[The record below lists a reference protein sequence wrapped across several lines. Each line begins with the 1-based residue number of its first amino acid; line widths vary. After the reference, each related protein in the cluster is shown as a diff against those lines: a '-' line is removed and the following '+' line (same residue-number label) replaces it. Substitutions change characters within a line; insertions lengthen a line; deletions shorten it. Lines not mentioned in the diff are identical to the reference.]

1 MPKLAENPHR
11 NANGKW
17 YFRLRIPQDL
27 LGKIEGHGFG
37 KTDYRISLKT
47 RDEAEAKRRSKEA
60 HKKFVATIEL
70 KREEL
75 KASQSG
81 KAKAAIFNRF
91 EYDLRQRGIHPSQ
104 APKVTA
110 SQEDQKKYWDAY
122 HSFIYGDWDQEA
134 QTLDGGLDVLI
145 TELASN
151 HDYSRSSEDLKALKD
166 AIAERDAALA
176 FMQGRIGSDAFND
189 GVPTLQKAWD
199 LYVKKLESNSRK
211 SPHHI
216 SKDIRR
222 VERLVKTLAV
232 QLGGNL
238 EVGLCRP
245 LDSITQDDA
254 NLFVQNLHQ
263 RVEGGGQ
270 KSSASVGRE
279 LSIIASLYNLAE
291 KETKA
296 SWPVGKRGLNP
307 FAERRSKLEEAHTQN
322 IRKGVTPKLNRRAFR
337 PEELDIFTRDYLPRM
352 NEEAQLITLISM
364 HTGCRIGD
372 AAGFMMSEYWGGD
385 AEDSIPFLE
394 FKDNRLR
401 NVTKDGFG
409 RQVPLFGVILSRL
422 GTYHAARKAFLL
434 KTNPGLDDAPLF
446 PRYGRE
452 DGSGFGSASQ
462 IINKHI
468 HELRGDDRRL
478 TFHSFRHTLQ
488 AKFLAASASP
498 DHSSYIGGWKNQ
510 INKGLQKQYQEE
522 GIPLKALLESLTA
535 AHKVENWVRGSVQDK
550 MKNVLRRD

>member
-151 HDYSRSSEDLKALKD
+151 HDYSRSSEDLKALKE

-176 FMQGRIGSDAFND
+176 FMQGRIGSDAEITITD
-189 GVPTLQKAWD
+189 GRRFVGKLQFGEA
-199 LYVKKLESNSRK
+199 
-211 SPHHI
+211 
-216 SKDIRR
+216 
-222 VERLVKTLAV
+222 RLRDYQRAT
-232 QLGGNL
+232 GTTF
-238 EVGLCRP
+238 
-245 LDSITQDDA
+245 TQDEFKADTA
-254 NLFVQNLHQ
+254 LQD
-263 RVEGGGQ
+263 RV
-270 KSSASVGRE
+270 A
-279 LSIIASLYNLAE
+279 AWHLADID
-291 KETKA
+291 KA
-296 SWPVGKRGLNP
+296 ISGL
-307 FAERRSKLEEAHTQN
+307 
-322 IRKGVTPKLNRRAFR
+322 
-337 PEELDIFTRDYLPRM
+337 
-352 NEEAQLITLISM
+352 
-364 HTGCRIGD
+364 GD
-372 AAGFMMSEYWGGD
+372 AASGYDRDGLRAVAHLGGVSGMKRFVRSKGEYNPAD
-385 AEDSIPFLE
+385 E
-394 FKDNRLR
+394 
-401 NVTKDGFG
+401 
-409 RQVPLFGVILSRL
+409 L
-422 GTYHAARKAFLL
+422 GTSLQSYYDKFSARGQ
-434 KTNPGLDDAPLF
+434 T
-446 PRYGRE
+446 
-452 DGSGFGSASQ
+452 S
-462 IINKHI
+462 
-468 HELRGDDRRL
+468 
-478 TFHSFRHTLQ
+478 
-488 AKFLAASASP
+488 
-498 DHSSYIGGWKNQ
+498 
-510 INKGLQKQYQEE
+510 
-522 GIPLKALLESLTA
+522 
-535 AHKVENWVRGSVQDK
+535 
-550 MKNVLRRD
+550 